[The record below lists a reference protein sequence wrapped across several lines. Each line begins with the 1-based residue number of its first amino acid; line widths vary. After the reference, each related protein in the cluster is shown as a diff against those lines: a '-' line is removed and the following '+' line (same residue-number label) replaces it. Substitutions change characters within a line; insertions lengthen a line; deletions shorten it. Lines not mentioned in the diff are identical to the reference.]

1 MGLRDLAVDTT
12 PLRRVRSFRVITAS
26 YSMSSIGSRL
36 TDVAIPVQIYAL
48 TRSPLAIGLLGLA
61 VLPARLGLSVF
72 GGALADRGERRHIM
86 LVCEAA
92 GALCSVGLLANAM
105 LDRPHLLVIYVLA
118 LLSSAAH
125 SLSVPAHRST
135 IPLVMPPELLTSAFA
150 LQAVVGS
157 VSWLV
162 GPAIFGLCGGNVRVA
177 FAIDVVSYLL
187 SFAYLTRL
195 EPVGIV
201 GDHSEQTTLGAV
213 AEGLRSLRGNA
224 PVMGAIAMDLNAM
237 IFGLP
242 TALIPAVVVQR
253 FHGASYAYSLL
264 YAGPFLGTL
273 VASASSGWSVRIR
286 RHGWAIT
293 LSVMAWGAAI
303 VGFGIA
309 RSLVLSVL
317 CLALAGAA
325 DMVSGVFRMAVHANA
340 TPPELLGRMEGASM
354 AVWAGGPALGD
365 LEAGGVA
372 RLTSVNTSIWAG
384 GVACI
389 VTAGLLITVL
399 RGFRTYVRP
408 LLPGEIAPPTAGAT
422 AREASDPPSP

>member
-1 MGLRDLAVDTT
+1 MGLRDLAIDTS
-12 PLRRVRSFRVITAS
+12 PLRRVKSFRIITAS

-86 LVCEAA
+86 LACEAA
-92 GALCSVGLLANAM
+92 GALCSVGLLANA
-105 LDRPHLLVIYVLA
+105 LLGRPHLLVIYLLA
-118 LLSSAAH
+118 LLSSCAH

-135 IPLVMPPELLTSAFA
+135 IPLVMPPDLLSAAFA

-157 VSWLV
+157 ISWLV
-162 GPAIFGLCGGNVRVA
+162 GPAIFGLCGGNIRIA

-187 SFAYLTRL
+187 SFAYLTQL
-195 EPVGIV
+195 APIGIV
-201 GDHSEQTTLGAV
+201 GEHGEQTTLGAV

-224 PVMGAIAMDLNAM
+224 PVLGAIAMDLNAM

-253 FHGASYAYSLL
+253 FHGAGYAYSLL
-264 YAGPFLGTL
+264 YASPFLGTL
-273 VASASSGWSVRIR
+273 VASATSGWTARIK
-286 RHGWAIT
+286 RHGCAIT
-293 LSVMAWGAAI
+293 IAVVAWGAAI
-303 VGFGIA
+303 IGFGFA
-309 RSLVLSVL
+309 RSLLLSVL
-317 CLALAGAA
+317 CVALAGAA
-325 DMVSGVFRMAVHANA
+325 DMISGVFRMAVHANA
-340 TPPELLGRMEGASM
+340 TPPELLGRIEGVSV
-354 AVWAGGPALGD
+354 AVWSGGPSLGD

-372 RLTSVNTSIWAG
+372 RLTSVNTSIWFG

-389 VTAGLLITVL
+389 VTAGVLITVL
-399 RGFRTYVRP
+399 RGFRQYVRP
-408 LLPGEIAPPTAGAT
+408 PLP
-422 AREASDPPSP
+422 SDEHGSA